1 MINVSGGAASL
12 PQPCLLLFKF
22 LKKGDS
28 GAVKSFCDTEP
39 FISSY
44 RFKRPAFWSVCF
56 LPLVEAGWC
65 CVWGF
70 YTWCIIWFVCFI
82 SKASPITQQDGSAA
96 SKPLLLVTN
105 HARLSTLLWGCSQAI
120 HFFFFLTR
128 TKHWLGFWCF
138 VSVVS
143 RRSI

>member
-1 MINVSGGAASL
+1 MFLEELPHFHSL
-12 PQPCLLLFKF
+12 VCCCLIFFFFK
-22 LKKGDS
+22 KRES
-28 GAVKSFCDTEP
+28 GAVKSFCDTES

-44 RFKRPAFWSVCF
+44 RFKGLAFWSVCF

-96 SKPLLLVTN
+96 SQPLLLVTN
-105 HARLSTLLWGCSQAI
+105 DARLWGRSQAI
-120 HFFFFLTR
+120 HIFFFFFLTR

-138 VSVVS
+138 MSIVS